1 MDKFIGFITSILL
14 ICFYFFYYRSEQI
27 TKSEDI
33 AITIIVFT
41 PFVYFIGS
49 FIQKKVLKK

>member
-1 MDKFIGFITSILL
+1 MEKFIGFITSILL

-41 PFVYFIGS
+41 PFVYFIGG
-49 FIQKKVLKK
+49 FIKKKFFNK

>member
-1 MDKFIGFITSILL
+1 MEKFIGFITSILL